1 MKATI
6 FRSALAA
13 LALGGILTSVT
24 ALPASASTTTTRNIV
39 YGAAA
44 AAAAFTLYNVEHKHQ
59 LATTVQGYLPDGSTV
74 YRDGRVVSPNGYSW
88 YPGNSGQTVA
98 CSNQYCSINGAN
110 NGYGYN
116 NGYNNGYGYNSG
128 GYTSGYGDN
137 DGDEQQAQP
146 QAYNQTYA
154 RHRGHRHGG

>member
-1 MKATI
+1 M
-6 FRSALAA
+6 
-13 LALGGILTSVT
+13 
-24 ALPASASTTTTRNIV
+24 
-39 YGAAA
+39 
-44 AAAAFTLYNVEHKHQ
+44 
-59 LATTVQGYLPDGSTV
+59 QGYLPDGSTV

-98 CSNQYCSINGAN
+98 CSDQYCSINGAN
-110 NGYGYN
+110 DGYC
-116 NGYNNGYGYNSG
+116 
-128 GYTSGYGDN
+128 DN